1 MIKCVFFDFDGV
13 LRNWDYDERRFKELY
28 GVPIEAFREVAF
40 AKERVG
46 EAVRGVVTSEE
57 WRAGVGEELKKNH
70 NNDQVGA
77 AIADWNIRTGQIVP
91 EVLEIVKACKQL
103 LPVALMTNATTRLP
117 WELEQ
122 LGLVGFF
129 DYVINASEI
138 GYAKP
143 EPEIYAY
150 ALKLVGISPDEA
162 FFTDDG
168 LAQSQAAT
176 DLGCVGHHFK
186 NPDGL
191 RRALVDAGVL

>member
-70 NNDQVGA
+70 NHDQVGA

-122 LGLVGFF
+122 LGLVFLQLLLMVVDNRKHF
-129 DYVINASEI
+129 
-138 GYAKP
+138 
-143 EPEIYAY
+143 
-150 ALKLVGISPDEA
+150 LVVHIQ
-162 FFTDDG
+162 
-168 LAQSQAAT
+168 QS
-176 DLGCVGHHFK
+176 
-186 NPDGL
+186 
-191 RRALVDAGVL
+191 